1 MNNKDQI
8 LIRIISESGEHLI
21 STYRNEY
28 RSLMALIRDKLYPE
42 SFGECGG
49 QGRCAT
55 CMVKLDVINEIP
67 DQDRNEPATLS
78 KKGINDP
85 AIRLS
90 CGLLVDMTLNNATI
104 YLIYDD
110 Q

>member
-1 MNNKDQI
+1 MNNKEQI
-8 LIRIISESGEHLI
+8 VFRIISESGEHLI
-21 STYRNEY
+21 SSYRHEY

-55 CMVKLDVINEIP
+55 CIVKLDATNEIP
-67 DQDRNEPATLS
+67 GRDRNEPATLA
-78 KKGINDP
+78 KIGVVDP

-90 CGLLVDMTLNNATI
+90 CQLQVDMTLHNATV
-104 YLIYDD
+104 YLVYDE
-110 Q
+110 